1 MRLHDLF
8 TYSHYNV
15 IIIQVYCV
23 AHSKLHKITRF
34 QYPANALS
42 FGNYAEDY
50 ENHENSFTAACFL
63 CIIPLNT
70 IQDHMELITQL
81 IRVIKHIRRVI
92 KTPLETAFVYNY
104 NIRRDIHEYNRLAR
118 GFRVRHEA

>member
-50 ENHENSFTAACFL
+50 ENYENSFTAACFL

-81 IRVIKHIRRVI
+81 IRVVKHIRRVI
-92 KTPLETAFVYNY
+92 KLHLKQHLYTT
-104 NIRRDIHEYNRLAR
+104 II
-118 GFRVRHEA
+118 